1 MMMNQA
7 LLIHNVL
14 YISWSRMEKISW
26 L

>member
-7 LLIHNVL
+7 LLIHKVL